1 MIDESS
7 VPGSLPIAVHR
18 AIKRAVSGSKR
29 DADFAGR
36 LLMAIPSDTADTEL
50 LKVETTLMTADP
62 RFWLALEGAR
72 DWLCWDKQG
81 GSLHQPSSA
90 DTVPALSVKAML
102 ADGRVRE
109 RAVRLLAES
118 RSLAALP
125 VLGLRAADWV
135 PQVREAARD
144 AISRRLDDDDDDDAA
159 ALSVIAPMALFL
171 AQRQQGRWLAEQT
184 SRRLADA
191 RSLRVVTR
199 LLASTNL
206 QLRRAAYQVLADAG
220 TLGLER
226 AVQAALHD
234 RDIVIRSRCAEL
246 AASLALDAGSA
257 LLIRPMLASRTPLV
271 RVEALA
277 ALNRLGELDTIRAA
291 LPDRSSL
298 VRGTARFYLRPHGV
312 DFAEIYRPLLG
323 SDSDAV
329 TLGAVAGLA
338 EVGTA
343 ADAEVI
349 APLLNH
355 PRVKIRVEA
364 IRALQTLARAID
376 VEQMLTLIQDD
387 PSPAVK
393 RQATTAIL
401 ARGSSVG
408 TERILALL
416 EATEPVPVRLAAR
429 QLLAARDSAWRLAVN
444 VMLLADPDD
453 TVARQARS
461 DLGAAM
467 QGQLYTKPSG
477 TTAEL
482 LAAHL
487 PDADRL
493 LAPAGARLLRF
504 IVGMPQP
511 VEPGSKPDEPV
522 TAQTEASPR
531 AVTAPDARPSRIRW
545 LRRR

>member
-7 VPGSLPIAVHR
+7 APGPLPVAVHR
-18 AIKRAVSGSKR
+18 AVKRAESGAKR
-29 DADFAGR
+29 DAEPAGR
-36 LLMAIPSDTADTEL
+36 LLMAIPADTADAVL
-50 LKVETTLMTADP
+50 LEVETVLMTADP

-72 DWLCWDKQG
+72 DWLYFDEPG
-81 GSLHQPSSA
+81 GSLRQTTSA
-90 DTVPALSVKAML
+90 DTVPALSVKAL
-102 ADGRVRE
+102 FADGRVRE

-135 PQVREAARD
+135 PQVRDAARD
-144 AISRRLDDDDDDDAA
+144 AIIRRLDDDVDAA

-184 SRRLADA
+184 TRRLADA
-191 RSLRVVTR
+191 SSVRVVTR

-220 TLGLER
+220 ALGLER

-234 RDIVIRSRCAEL
+234 RDIVIRSRCAER
-246 AASLALDAGSA
+246 AARLALDAGSTP
-257 LLIRPMLASRTPLV
+257 LIRQMLASHTPLV

-277 ALNRLGELDTIRAA
+277 ALKRLGELDTIHGA

-312 DFAEIYRPLLG
+312 DFPEIYRRLLD
-323 SDSDAV
+323 SDTDAV

-343 ADAEVI
+343 ADTDVV
-349 APLLNH
+349 APLLSH
-355 PRVKIRVEA
+355 PRVKVRVEA
-364 IRALQTLARAID
+364 IRALQTLAPAID
-376 VEQMLTLIQDD
+376 TEQMLTLIEDE
-387 PSPAVK
+387 PSPAVI
-393 RQATTAIL
+393 RQATAAIL
-401 ARGSSVG
+401 TRGSSVD
-408 TERILALL
+408 TERLLALL
-416 EATEPVPVRLAAR
+416 EPARPVPVRLAAR
-429 QLLAARDSAWRLAVN
+429 QLLAARDSAWRLTVN
-444 VMLLADPDD
+444 VILLADPED
-453 TVARQARS
+453 TVARQARN

-467 QGQLYTKPSG
+467 QQQLYTKPSG
-477 TTAEL
+477 KSAEL
-482 LAAHL
+482 LTAHL

-493 LAPAGARLLRF
+493 LAPASARLLRF
-504 IVGMPQP
+504 ILGTPQP
-511 VEPGSKPDEPV
+511 IEPISKPIEPA
-522 TAQTEASPR
+522 TAQTEAALQAR
-531 AVTAPDARPSRIRW
+531 TVPDARPSRIRW